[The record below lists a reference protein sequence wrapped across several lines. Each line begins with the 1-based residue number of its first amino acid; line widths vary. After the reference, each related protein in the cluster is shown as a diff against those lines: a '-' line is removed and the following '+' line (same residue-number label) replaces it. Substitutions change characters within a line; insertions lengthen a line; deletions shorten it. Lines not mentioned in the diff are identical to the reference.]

1 MPVCVWLTMLMGAA
15 VSSTHSGGVCG
26 GLFSCAGVW
35 MPSPKVDVGQ
45 HIHMQ
50 HRLFALLTFVLSV
63 VLMVVAKRTAP
74 HARAAALQVHGLVLG
89 QVVLGILTL
98 YSFGSFP
105 EWYYL
110 LSILHL
116 GWGTVL
122 WLGALN
128 VGLEM
133 RSYAAEAPQAPQP
146 AKPTQPTKRSR

>member
-1 MPVCVWLTMLMGAA
+1 MIIVTYGLWD
-15 VSSTHSGGVCG
+15 THH
-26 GLFSCAGVW
+26 
-35 MPSPKVDVGQ
+35 KY
-45 HIHMQ
+45 
-50 HRLFALLTFVLSV
+50 
-63 VLMVVAKRTAP
+63 
-74 HARAAALQVHGLVLG
+74 LQVHGLVLG